1 MGEAAGNHNHQLQL
15 LVGGLSF
22 MQKKHKNNTWVA
34 MEEDGFYD
42 ESRSGNN
49 EEPSSSSST
58 SMGSPSNSSCFSEN
72 DGDEA
77 EASSSSASASSSSSN
92 SSSSSTLHSKNRN
105 HDSPLY
111 ELSDLMAQL
120 PIKRGL
126 SKFYQGKSQSYKSL
140 LGSVNSLEDLV
151 KKVPSRR
158 ILKVKSK
165 CKSFCW
171 GLERQKHYYGPKPTI
186 SKKGSSGSRGSCFSS
201 LPKPP
206 PPPPPPSV
214 ATTFD

>member
-1 MGEAAGNHNHQLQL
+1 
-15 LVGGLSF
+15 
-22 MQKKHKNNTWVA
+22 

-77 EASSSSASASSSSSN
+77 ASASASSSSSN

-186 SKKGSSGSRGSCFSS
+186 SKKGSSGSRGTTSS
-201 LPKPP
+201 SSSSFRCYYL
-206 PPPPPPSV
+206 
-214 ATTFD
+214 